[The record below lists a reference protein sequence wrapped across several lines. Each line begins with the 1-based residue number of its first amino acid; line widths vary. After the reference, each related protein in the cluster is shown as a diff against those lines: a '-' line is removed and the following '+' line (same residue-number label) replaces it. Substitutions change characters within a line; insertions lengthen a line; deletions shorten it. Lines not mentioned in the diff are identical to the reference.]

1 MNYSWFF
8 VRVDKLDRNFF
19 VSIVKANE
27 NWFQVVDKK
36 TCFQQNCIHFQE
48 KLKKLNE
55 FKLNNF
61 KILLFK
67 IQKCIFKSQN
77 FGLELRNQTKS
88 CHISMKQKTISRRCQ
103 FFSLFYRTFCEFS
116 KTFSQFFAFI
126 PLEVPCRD
134 FNTCSRLKIA

>member
-1 MNYSWFF
+1 MIFCPRWQTWQKFLCFYSKSQWE
-8 VRVDKLDRNFF
+8 L
-19 VSIVKANE
+19 VSSY
-27 NWFQVVDKK
+27 WQK